1 MERVAPDEALR
12 PGAGRREDRRGNAPV
27 ELPCSRP
34 AADGSELDLGRA
46 RVGESLREGVVGR
59 EGAARF
65 PVAVCAEV
73 LVAGDRVVVRA
84 DELFW
89 AAAIVEVGAL
99 RRRGRSGRGLR
110 RRGLRSRGLRG
121 RAWRRGCAW
130 RRAAAGAG
138 AGRPTARD
146 HQCGDARERGADS
159 PRTHADAFHRF
170 SDHRRVRT
178 PDIPWAQR
186 LP

>member
-1 MERVAPDEALR
+1 
-12 PGAGRREDRRGNAPV
+12 
-27 ELPCSRP
+27 S
-34 AADGSELDLGRA
+34 
-46 RVGESLREGVVGR
+46 
-59 EGAARF
+59 AARF
-65 PVAVCAEV
+65 PVAVRAKV

-99 RRRGRSGRGLR
+99 RRRGRSGRRLR
-110 RRGLRSRGLRG
+110 GRGLRG

-138 AGRPTARD
+138 AGHPTARD

-159 PRTHADAFHRF
+159 PRIHTDAFHRF
-170 SDHRRVRT
+170 WIIVESAPRTFLGRSD
-178 PDIPWAQR
+178 
-186 LP
+186 